1 MASQNDETQGNTNI
15 IDSMNKAFGNGSF
28 YGLEYVL
35 DELEDKKSSSQKK
48 LRKKQTIDWYGFWD
62 KYD

>member
-1 MASQNDETQGNTNI
+1 MASQNDDAQGSNNFI
-15 IDSMNKAFGNGSF
+15 ESMNKAFGNSSF

-35 DELEDKKSSSQKK
+35 DELEEKKSVSQKK
-48 LRKKQTIDWYGFWD
+48 LRKKPAVDWYGFWD